1 MRVDIIIRGMH
12 LSDVGPVQCQK
23 PRLHCDSVSIESIM
37 VDSHLTCRRFT
48 NDFSPLVSEAVFPS
62 E

>member
-1 MRVDIIIRGMH
+1 MH
-12 LSDVGPVQCQK
+12 LSDVGLVQF
-23 PRLHCDSVSIESIM
+23 RMRRVHCDSVSIESIM